1 MNTPPPP
8 PLPPPTQ
15 APHPAMPG
23 TPPLA
28 SQARGWALQLLR
40 FALRVLIVGSLLA
53 VLITLLFR
61 QAFLPTYI
69 YTLCITASCWGLIE
83 GGLKLAVRLVGE
95 GRPGWPPLRW
105 VVPVVLLGTVL
116 GYSLGNEFGNL
127 LTGLRNSGLLGSAP
141 LHSLPTLVLS
151 LLTGTAFT
159 LFFFTR
165 ERIAQA
171 EAQAQ
176 AARRVAAENQL
187 RLLESQLEPHMLF
200 NTLAN
205 LRVLITLDP
214 PRAQAMLDQL
224 ISFLRAT
231 LAASRVGQH
240 ALGDEFARIA
250 DYLALMQVR
259 MGPRLQVQLDL
270 PKALRALPVPPLLLQ
285 PLVENSIRHGLEP
298 RVAGGALRVSARRE
312 GDALCLS
319 VRDTGVGLVAADSSH
334 VQGGSPATTP
344 NSSHFGLEQVR
355 ARLAALHGPSAS
367 LTLSSAADAEGGV
380 LAEVRLPWPAAAIQT
395 PA

>member
-1 MNTPPPP
+1 MKTPHSCPPPVS
-8 PLPPPTQ
+8 
-15 APHPAMPG
+15 A

-28 SQARGWALQLLR
+28 SQARAWWLQLLR
-40 FALRVLIVGSLLA
+40 HGLRVLIIGSLVA
-53 VLITLLFR
+53 VLITVLFR
-61 QAFLPTYI
+61 QSFLPTYV
-69 YTLCITASCWGLIE
+69 YTLCITVSCWFVIQTGLHLSI
-83 GGLKLAVRLVGE
+83 RWVGE
-95 GRPGWPPLRW
+95 GRPGWPPLPW
-105 VVPVVLLGTVL
+105 VVPIVLVGTVV
-116 GYSLGNEFGNL
+116 GYSVGNELGNL
-127 LTGLRNSGLLGSAP
+127 LTGYREPGLLSAHP
-141 LHSLPTLVLS
+141 KQALTMLLVS
-151 LLTGTAFT
+151 LLPATAFT
-159 LFFFTR
+159 YVFYVR
-165 ERIAQA
+165 ERVASA

-176 AARRVAAENQL
+176 SAQRAAAENQL

-231 LAASRVGQH
+231 LSASRVGLH
-240 ALGDEFARIA
+240 PLADEFSRIA

-270 PKALRALPVPPLLLQ
+270 PEAMRALPVPPLLLQ

-298 RVAGGALRVSARRE
+298 MVAGGALRVSARRE

-319 VRDTGVGLVAADSSH
+319 VRDTGVGLPAADRSITP
-334 VQGGSPATTP
+334 GG
-344 NSSHFGLEQVR
+344 SHFGLEQVR
-355 ARLAALHGPSAS
+355 ARLAALHGPAAS
-367 LTLSSAADAEGGV
+367 LTLSPAADAEGGV
-380 LAEVRLPWPAAAIQT
+380 LAEVRLPWPAAAVQT